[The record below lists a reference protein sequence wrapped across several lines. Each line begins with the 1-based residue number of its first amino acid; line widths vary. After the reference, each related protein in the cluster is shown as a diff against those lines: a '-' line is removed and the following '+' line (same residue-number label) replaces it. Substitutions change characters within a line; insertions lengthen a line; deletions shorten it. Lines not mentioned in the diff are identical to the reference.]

1 MNWNRKLFWGIT
13 LWQLTA
19 VLLFYIVFL
28 LFYDTALTIS
38 QSKWSTVPFS
48 NYFFEQMPRIVLDY
62 SMKLLFTI
70 PVWYLLFVRLRTW
83 PFWQRVLLHIVLLPL
98 FIFTWQTT
106 YYFTSDQLN
115 IGRMAGSGSIWDT
128 YITMLFYCVQFG
140 LFHAYQYYSNYQKQR
155 EEEAK
160 LREVALQSEL
170 SALKAQINPHF
181 LYNVFNTIS
190 ASVPPEQEHTRE
202 MLAELA
208 DLFRY
213 QLQASRS
220 EQVTVRE
227 EVAFVQKYLALEQA
241 RFGDRLRVHYA
252 VSDSVLDE
260 KMPPMILQPLVENSI
275 KHGISPLI
283 EGGDVTVTINRQNGH
298 LYFDVTDTG
307 VGLNG
312 HRHQLYKG
320 VGLSNTKLRLE
331 KMYGGQLQVTD
342 NEPRGLSVAFQIPS

>member
-1 MNWNRKLFWGIT
+1 MNRNRKPFWGIAV
-13 LWQLTA
+13 WQLTA
-19 VLLFYIVFL
+19 ILIFYGAFMLFYNVALSISQLSYENKPVLTVLLDEL
-28 LFYDTALTIS
+28 PRTA
-38 QSKWSTVPFS
+38 
-48 NYFFEQMPRIVLDY
+48 LDY

-70 PVWYLLFVRLRTW
+70 PVWYLLFVQLKSW
-83 PFWQRVLLHIVLLPL
+83 SLWQRVLLHIVLLPA
-98 FIFTWQTT
+98 FVIIWQFT
-106 YYFTSDQLN
+106 YYFVSDG
-115 IGRMAGSGSIWDT
+115 IGMGRLRGNAVIWDT

-140 LFHAYQYYSNYQKQR
+140 LFHAYAYYSNYQKQR

-160 LREVALQSEL
+160 LREAALQSEL

-213 QLQASRS
+213 QLKASRTD
-220 EQVTVRE
+220 QVTVRE
-227 EVAFVQKYLALEQA
+227 ELEFVQKYLALEKA
-241 RFGDRLRVHYA
+241 RFGDRLRIHYNVNKA
-252 VSDSVLDE
+252 VLDE
-260 KMPPMILQPLVENSI
+260 KMPPMLLQPLVENSL

-283 EGGDVTVTINRQNGH
+283 EGGEVTLTINEQNG
-298 LYFDVTDTG
+298 LLRFDVTDTG

-312 HRHQLYKG
+312 HRHHLYEG

-342 NEPRGLSVAFQIPS
+342 NQPRGLSVTFQIPA